1 MSAPVVC
8 FGERLSAAMADRG
21 PLCVGIDPHP
31 ALLKAWG
38 LADDPGGLERF
49 VGVAVEALAG
59 ELAVLKPQSAFFERH
74 GSRGV
79 AVLER
84 LIADA
89 RQAGAL
95 VLLDVKRGDVGSTMQ
110 AYADA
115 YLDPRSTLSC
125 DAITVSPYPG
135 FGSLDPVIDTA
146 IGHGRGVFVLALTSN
161 PEGAAI
167 QQARTGTGRTVA
179 GDILAAISA
188 RNRATPGLGSV
199 GAVVGATVGLTGEDL
214 DIDGPM
220 LAPGFGAQGGTA
232 EDLRRVFG
240 GALRNV
246 VPSTSRAVLR
256 AGPEPVALRDAA
268 RRAVH
273 DVAAALDRT

>member
-220 LAPGFGAQGGTA
+220 LAPGFGAQGGTV
-232 EDLRRVFG
+232 ENLRRVFG

-246 VPSTSRAVLR
+246 VPSTSRAVLS
-256 AGPEPVALRDAA
+256 AGPEAVALRDAA